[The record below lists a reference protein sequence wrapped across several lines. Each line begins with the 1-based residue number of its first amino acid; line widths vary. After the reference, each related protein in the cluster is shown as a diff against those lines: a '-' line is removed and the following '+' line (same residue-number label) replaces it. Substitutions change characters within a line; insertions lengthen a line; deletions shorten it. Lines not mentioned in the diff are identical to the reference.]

1 MDDTFKLRVE
11 KIFGSLQS
19 SQSSSQQQRPPLW
32 SLSDDE
38 VERREWRRES
48 AADREDT
55 LCSSSFDE
63 FLKEERKY
71 RSGRRKETED
81 DLDNDDDDDDDDN
94 DGGSSQSHS
103 RKIDE
108 YGDEWEIRSCLGMD
122 STLDNEE
129 EEDEYDK
136 VASGRENAGERL
148 YMSDIADHGSFLNSH
163 NILQRAL
170 NHTTSNKD
178 HCANHMAARI
188 RLKEDDEE
196 AQKLNYCDGSNSEIR
211 ELSDM
216 KASDNG
222 CHLRSILKRKDSGTG
237 FKPRKRVRFDSACK
251 DGWEE
256 QFENSE
262 DHPTGILL
270 MNSEDSDGVS
280 LPAENDRAVP
290 DYLRNPSRYTRYSFD
305 SSSKIGEE
313 SNAQAWKDVLKLAP
327 SSKCTESLS
336 DQEDAPCDLPKS
348 VTFIPK
354 RKPGILQL
362 VCDVSEVQE
371 KENECKKSLHP
382 KRLPVGIAAGAA
394 KSGEDDATEDD
405 IPEVSAANG
414 TPVIPKGGRSYRV
427 KSQPEGLDQDG

>member
-1 MDDTFKLRVE
+1 MILITMMMMTTTTTTEVRVSYIVE
-11 KIFGSLQS
+11 KSTSMETSGKSDLVLEWI
-19 SQSSSQQQRPPLW
+19 PL
-32 SLSDDE
+32 
-38 VERREWRRES
+38 
-48 AADREDT
+48 
-55 LCSSSFDE
+55 
-63 FLKEERKY
+63 
-71 RSGRRKETED
+71 
-81 DLDNDDDDDDDDN
+81 
-94 DGGSSQSHS
+94 
-103 RKIDE
+103 
-108 YGDEWEIRSCLGMD
+108 
-122 STLDNEE
+122 STM
-129 EEDEYDK
+129 
-136 VASGRENAGERL
+136 RENAGERL
-148 YMSDIADHGSFLNSH
+148 YMSDIADHGFFLNSH

-178 HCANHMAARI
+178 HSANHMAARI

-196 AQKLNYCDGSNSEIR
+196 AQKLNYCDGSISEIR

-237 FKPRKRVRFDSACK
+237 FKPRKCVRFDSACK

-256 QFENSE
+256 QFEKSE

-270 MNSEDSDGVS
+270 MNSEE
-280 LPAENDRAVP
+280 PAENDRAVP
-290 DYLRNPSRYTRYSFD
+290 DYLQNPSRYTRYSFD

-313 SNAQAWKDVLKLAP
+313 SNAQAWKDVLKLVP
-327 SSKCTESLS
+327 NTKCTESLS
-336 DQEDAPCDLPKS
+336 EQEDAPCDLPKL

-371 KENECKKSLHP
+371 KENECKKSLNP
-382 KRLPVGIAAGAA
+382 TRLPVGIAAGAA
-394 KSGEDDATEDD
+394 KSDEDDATEDD

-427 KSQPEGLDQDG
+427 KSQPEGLDQEG

>member
-1 MDDTFKLRVE
+1 
-11 KIFGSLQS
+11 
-19 SQSSSQQQRPPLW
+19 
-32 SLSDDE
+32 
-38 VERREWRRES
+38 
-48 AADREDT
+48 
-55 LCSSSFDE
+55 
-63 FLKEERKY
+63 
-71 RSGRRKETED
+71 
-81 DLDNDDDDDDDDN
+81 
-94 DGGSSQSHS
+94 
-103 RKIDE
+103 
-108 YGDEWEIRSCLGMD
+108 MD

-129 EEDEYDK
+129 EEDGYDK

-170 NHTTSNKD
+170 NHTTT
-178 HCANHMAARI
+178 RI

-196 AQKLNYCDGSNSEIR
+196 AQKLNYCDGSISEIR

-237 FKPRKRVRFDSACK
+237 FKPRKCVRFDSACK

-256 QFENSE
+256 QFEKSE

-270 MNSEDSDGVS
+270 MNSEE
-280 LPAENDRAVP
+280 PAENDRAVP
-290 DYLRNPSRYTRYSFD
+290 DYLQNPSRYTRYCFD

-313 SNAQAWKDVLKLAP
+313 SNAQAWKDVLKLVP
-327 SSKCTESLS
+327 NTKCTESLS
-336 DQEDAPCDLPKS
+336 EQEDAPCDLPKL

-371 KENECKKSLHP
+371 KENECKKSLNP
-382 KRLPVGIAAGAA
+382 TRLPVGIAAGAA
-394 KSGEDDATEDD
+394 KSDEDDATEDD

-427 KSQPEGLDQDG
+427 KSQPEGLDQEG